1 MYRTDNDPFG
11 IGGFGSMENIKDQN
25 TVSDDVI
32 VLNGVGKK
40 YGKNTILKD
49 ISFSVPKGSVYGL
62 VGRNGAG
69 KTTLM
74 RLMTGLQDCDE
85 GTISMGVAGN
95 RIGTVG
101 AIVELASIYTN
112 LSARDNLVFQYMNLG
127 KKVDESLDELLSF
140 VGLADTGKKQAGKF
154 SLGMRQRLGIA
165 VALVGDPELLILDE
179 PVNGLDP
186 QGILEVRNLL
196 LRLNREKGITIVISS
211 HILSELSK
219 LATHYAFIE
228 NGRVVKTATAH
239 EIENAGKKFTR
250 VSCDDTEKLI
260 PVLTGLGFTPRIIA
274 QDKVEFEGE
283 AKLTALVTTALDA
296 GVEISKVETQ
306 ETDLERFFVGLVGGE
321 TNV

>member
-1 MYRTDNDPFG
+1 
-11 IGGFGSMENIKDQN
+11 MESVQQSGAL
-25 TVSDDVI
+25 TEDVI
-32 VLNGVGKK
+32 VLSGVGKK
-40 YGKNTILKD
+40 YGKSTVLKD
-49 ISFSVPKGSVYGL
+49 VSFSVPKGSVFGL

-74 RLMTGLQDCDE
+74 RLMTGLQECDE
-85 GTISMGVAGN
+85 GKITMSVTGD
-95 RIGTVG
+95 RIGSVG

-112 LSARDNLVFQYMNLG
+112 MSARDNLVFQYMNLG
-127 KKVDESLDELLSF
+127 RKVDESLDELLSF
-140 VGLADTGKKQAGKF
+140 VGLADTGKKHAGKF

-165 VALVGDPELLILDE
+165 VALVGDPELLVLDE

-196 LRLNREKGITIVISS
+196 LRLSREKGITIVISS

-228 NGRVVKTATAH
+228 EGRVVKTATAH
-239 EIENAGKKFTR
+239 EIENAGKKFSR
-250 VSCDDTEKLI
+250 VTCDDTAGIL
-260 PVLTGLGFTPRIIA
+260 PVLEGMGFEPRIIA

-283 AKLTALVTTALDA
+283 AKLTTLVTTALDA

-306 ETDLERFFVGLVGGE
+306 ETDLERFFVGLVGGD

>member
-1 MYRTDNDPFG
+1 
-11 IGGFGSMENIKDQN
+11 MEFEQK
-25 TVSDDVI
+25 SGAPAEDVI
-32 VLNGVGKK
+32 VLSGVGKK
-40 YGKNTILKD
+40 YGKSTVLKD
-49 ISFSVPKGSVYGL
+49 VSFSVPKGSVFGL

-74 RLMTGLQDCDE
+74 RLMTGLQNCDE
-85 GTISMGVAGN
+85 GKITMSVTGN
-95 RIGTVG
+95 RIGSVG

-112 LSARDNLVFQYMNLG
+112 MSARDNLVFQYMNLG
-127 KKVDESLDELLSF
+127 RKVDESLDELLAF
-140 VGLADTGKKQAGKF
+140 VGLADTGKKHAGKF

-165 VALVGDPELLILDE
+165 VALVGDPELLVLDE

-196 LRLNREKGITIVISS
+196 LKLSREKGITIVISS

-228 NGRVVKTATAH
+228 EGRVVKTATAH
-239 EIENAGKKFTR
+239 EIENAGKKFSR
-250 VSCDDTEKLI
+250 VTCDDTEKIL
-260 PVLTGLGFTPRIIA
+260 PVLEGMGFEPRIIA

-283 AKLTALVTTALDA
+283 AKLTTLVTTALDA
-296 GVEISKVETQ
+296 GVEISKVETE
-306 ETDLERFFVGLVGGE
+306 ETDLERFFVGLVGGD

>member
-1 MYRTDNDPFG
+1 
-11 IGGFGSMENIKDQN
+11 MEFEQK
-25 TVSDDVI
+25 SGAPAEDVI
-32 VLNGVGKK
+32 VLSGVGKK
-40 YGKNTILKD
+40 YGKSTVLKD
-49 ISFSVPKGSVYGL
+49 VSFSVPKGSVYGL

-74 RLMTGLQDCDE
+74 RLMTGLQKCDE
-85 GTISMGVAGN
+85 GKITMSVTGD
-95 RIGTVG
+95 RIGSVG

-112 LSARDNLVFQYMNLG
+112 MSARDNLVFQYMNLG
-127 KKVDESLDELLSF
+127 RKVDESLDELLAF
-140 VGLADTGKKQAGKF
+140 VGLADTGKKHAGKF

-165 VALVGDPELLILDE
+165 IALVGDPELLVLDE

-196 LRLNREKGITIVISS
+196 LKLSREKGITIVISS

-228 NGRVVKTATAH
+228 EGRVVKTATAH
-239 EIENAGKKFTR
+239 EIENAGKKFSR
-250 VSCDDTEKLI
+250 VTCDDTEKIL
-260 PVLTGLGFTPRIIA
+260 PVLEGMGFEPRIIA

-283 AKLTALVTTALDA
+283 AKLTTLVTTALDA
-296 GVEISKVETQ
+296 GVEISKVETE
-306 ETDLERFFVGLVGGE
+306 ETDLERFFVGLVGGD